1 MEFFTTNWVE
11 LLLAAITFLGTYT
24 ALTETTKDDKLLD
37 IVRRVLNA
45 VILGRNR

>member
-24 ALTETTKDDKLLD
+24 ALTETKKDDKILD
-37 IVRRVLNA
+37 IIKRILNA
-45 VILGRNR
+45 VVFGRNR

>member
-24 ALTETTKDDKLLD
+24 ALTETTKDDKILD
-37 IVRRVLNA
+37 VIKRILSA

>member
-37 IVRRVLNA
+37 IIRRILNA